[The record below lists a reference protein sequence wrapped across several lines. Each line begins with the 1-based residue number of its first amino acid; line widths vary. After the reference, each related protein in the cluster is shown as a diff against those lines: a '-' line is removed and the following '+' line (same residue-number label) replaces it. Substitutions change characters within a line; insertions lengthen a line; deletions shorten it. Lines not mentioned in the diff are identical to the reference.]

1 MSSMVANQSARSG
14 PMANNED
21 NVDREK
27 KCPLLLRVF
36 INTSGRHYHLSEYSR
51 GNVPSKEVQIYTWM
65 DATLKELT
73 GLVKEVNQD
82 ARKPG
87 TRFEFALVF
96 PDARNPMYRIR
107 EIGMTINGRKEPD
120 DMKTLAQSRFQ
131 IGDFLDVAISSGNGP
146 TRESDHDRSRSDRI
160 PLGGGGGGS
169 SARSRYNGDRDHFG
183 DRRDRRD
190 RPY

>member
-14 PMANNED
+14 PMADTED

-51 GNVPSKEVQIYTWM
+51 GNAPSKEVQIYTWM

-87 TRFEFALVF
+87 TRFDFALVF
-96 PDARNPMYRIR
+96 PDARSSTYRIR
-107 EIGMTINGRKEPD
+107 DIGMTINGRKEPD

-131 IGDFLDVAISSGNGP
+131 IGDFLDVAISSGVGP
-146 TRESDHDRSRSDRI
+146 RESDYDRTRLSIGS
-160 PLGGGGGGS
+160 GGGGGP
-169 SARSRYNGDRDHFG
+169 ARARYNGDRDHFV

>member
-1 MSSMVANQSARSG
+1 MSALLANQSARSG
-14 PMANNED
+14 PFADHDD

-51 GNVPSKEVQIYTWM
+51 GSVPSKEVQIYTWM

-87 TRFEFALVF
+87 TRFDFALVF
-96 PDARNPMYRIR
+96 PDARSSTYRIR

-131 IGDFLDVAISSGNGP
+131 IGDFLDVAISSGVGQ
-146 TRESDHDRSRSDRI
+146 RESDYDRPNRI
-160 PLGGGGGGS
+160 SIGGGGGGS
-169 SARSRYNGDRDHFG
+169 SGRDRYNGDRDHFG